1 MIAVYDLNDLY
12 FFAQVV
18 DHKGF
23 AAAGRALGL
32 PKSKL
37 SRRIALLEERLG
49 VRLIQRSTR
58 RFAVTDIGADYYRHC
73 KAMLVEAD
81 AAQEAI
87 ELTRAEPQ
95 GTVRLSCPVALVHYQ
110 VGQMLADFMAQC
122 PRVQVQ
128 LESTNRRVDVIPEGL
143 DLAIRVRF
151 PPLED
156 SELVKKVLGESRQCL
171 VASPAFLERYGTP
184 QVPADLGALPSLDQS
199 RPDRGHVW
207 KLDGPDGASAAIEH
221 APRFVTDDL
230 LALRRAALTAVG
242 IVQLP
247 TLMVH
252 EDTASGALVSLLPQW
267 RPRSGIVHVVFPSRR
282 GLLPAVRE
290 LIDFLAAR
298 YQDAEACTVPAAA
311 NADLIGS
318 RR

>member
-1 MIAVYDLNDLY
+1 MYDLNDLY

-128 LESTNRRVDVIPEGL
+128 LESTNRRVDVIPEG
-143 DLAIRVRF
+143 
-151 PPLED
+151 
-156 SELVKKVLGESRQCL
+156 GE
-171 VASPAFLERYGTP
+171 
-184 QVPADLGALPSLDQS
+184 
-199 RPDRGHVW
+199 
-207 KLDGPDGASAAIEH
+207 
-221 APRFVTDDL
+221 
-230 LALRRAALTAVG
+230 
-242 IVQLP
+242 
-247 TLMVH
+247 
-252 EDTASGALVSLLPQW
+252 
-267 RPRSGIVHVVFPSRR
+267 
-282 GLLPAVRE
+282 VRE
-290 LIDFLAAR
+290 LARVVLEVVELVGGRRVPDVLPPAVSNHALAVAAELIAVVRGEDVFAR
-298 YQDAEACTVPAAA
+298 P
-311 NADLIGS
+311 I
-318 RR
+318 

>member
-1 MIAVYDLNDLY
+1 MYDLNDLY
-12 FFAQVV
+12 YFAQVV

-23 AAAGRALGL
+23 APAGRALGL

-58 RFAVTDIGADYYRHC
+58 RFAVTDFGADYYRHC
-73 KAMLVEAD
+73 KAMLVEAN

-95 GTVRLSCPVALVHYQ
+95 GIVRLACPVALLHYQ

-122 PRVQVQ
+122 PRVQVH
-128 LESTNRRVDVIPEGL
+128 LEATNRRVDVITEGF
-143 DLAIRVRF
+143 DLALRVRF

-156 SELVKKVLGESRQCL
+156 SELVMKVLGESRQCL
-171 VASPAFLERYGTP
+171 VASPALLERHGTP
-184 QVPADLGALPSLDQS
+184 RVPAELHGLPSLDLG
-199 RPDRGHVW
+199 RPNDEHVW
-207 KLDGPDGASAAIEH
+207 RLEGPDGASAAVDH
-221 APRFVTDDL
+221 APRFVADDMM
-230 LALRRAALTAVG
+230 ALRRAALGGVG
-242 IVQLP
+242 IVQMP
-247 TLMVH
+247 TLMVRD
-252 EDTASGALVSLLPQW
+252 DTASGALVRLLPQW
-267 RPRSGIVHVVFPSRR
+267 RPRSGVVHAVFPSRR

-298 YQDAEACTVPAAA
+298 YGDAEEPCPAPAADA
-311 NADLIGS
+311 AG
-318 RR
+318 RAAVG